1 MDRKLGNASGMSEHW
16 SISRTLASTGRRAQN
31 RLVLTLVF
39 AFLATTTQAREAV
52 VGMNERVL
60 KQINE
65 VQELID
71 DEDYDDALEE
81 LEGMNRRRL
90 SSYETAHVL
99 NIEGYIYFQQGDAAR
114 AQQSYEGAL
123 AQERLPNSMLANL
136 RLTLG
141 RLGLMQENFDYAL
154 GHLRALLSIPDQ
166 DKPSNRVLLANAY
179 FGKNEFRAA
188 LGELDIA
195 LDRSRARG
203 EKPRENW
210 LGLLAA
216 VYYELEDFESMR
228 DVTYELAVTYPR
240 QQHFM
245 NLAALYGQLG
255 DQKRQLA
262 LVESLMEQ
270 GRLSSEQHLKL
281 IANLYMAQDL
291 PYKAARLLETEL
303 DSGRIEADVQS
314 LELLS
319 QAWYGAARVDKA
331 IPPLEEA
338 AKMAEDGEV
347 YVRVAR
353 LYLDA
358 YDWENAARATR
369 EALRKGE
376 LRDEGNVWLIQG
388 MALARMSRWG
398 DAAETFARA
407 AQFEESARYA
417 EQWIAYVD
425 SEREREAAL

>member
-1 MDRKLGNASGMSEHW
+1 MKLVVSKRSGIG
-16 SISRTLASTGRRAQN
+16 SISMRSCL
-31 RLVLTLVF
+31 LVL
-39 AFLATTTQAREAV
+39 FLACTAGIAHAREAV
-52 VGMNERVL
+52 VGMDERVL
-60 KQINE
+60 KQINA

-71 DEDYDDALEE
+71 ADDFDAALEE
-81 LEGMNRRRL
+81 LQDMNRRRL

-99 NIEGYIYFQQGDAAR
+99 NIEGFIYYQQGDIDRAR
-114 AQQSYEGAL
+114 TAYQEAL
-123 AQERLPNSMLANL
+123 AQDRLPNSMLANL

-141 RLGLMQENFDYAL
+141 RLGLLQEDFDAAI
-154 GHLRALLSIPDQ
+154 GHLRTLLTIPDQ
-166 DKPSNRVLLANAY
+166 DKPANRVLLANAY
-179 FGKNEFRAA
+179 YGKQEYSNA
-188 LGELDIA
+188 LVELDIA
-195 LDRSRARG
+195 IDRTRAIG
-203 EKPRENW
+203 DPPRENW

-216 VYYELEDFESMR
+216 VYYELGDFEAMK
-228 DVTYELAVTYPR
+228 DVTYELAQTYPR
-240 QQHFM
+240 EQHFM

-262 LVESLMEQ
+262 LVESLLEQ
-270 GRLSSEQHLKL
+270 GRLSSEQHLEL
-281 IANLYMAQDL
+281 IANLFMAQDL
-291 PYKAARLLETEL
+291 PFKAAKLLEKEL
-303 DSGRIEADVQS
+303 ETGRIESDAQS

-338 AKMAEDGEV
+338 ARLAEDGEV

-369 EALRKGE
+369 EALRMGE
-376 LRDEGNVWLIQG
+376 LRDEGNVWLLQG
-388 MALARMSRWG
+388 MALARMNRWG

-407 AQFEESARYA
+407 AEFEESARYA

-425 SEREREAAL
+425 SERRREAAL

>member
-1 MDRKLGNASGMSEHW
+1 MHKLLV
-16 SISRTLASTGRRAQN
+16 TLI
-31 RLVLTLVF
+31 LVF
-39 AFLATTTQAREAV
+39 TVTNAHSREAV

-60 KQINE
+60 KQINA

-71 DEDYDDALEE
+71 AKDLDAALKE
-81 LEGMNRRRL
+81 LQGMNRRRL
-90 SSYETAHVL
+90 SSYETAHVF
-99 NIEGYIYFQQGDAAR
+99 NIEGFIYYQKGDVPTAQAA
-114 AQQSYEGAL
+114 YEQAL

-141 RLGLMQENFDYAL
+141 RLALIQEDFDGAI
-154 GHLRALLSIPDQ
+154 GHLRTLLSIPDQ
-166 DKPSNRVLLANAY
+166 DKPANRVLLANAY
-179 FGKNEFRAA
+179 FGKKDYEAA
-188 LGELDIA
+188 LGELKIA
-195 LDRSRARG
+195 VDRTRTKG
-203 EKPRENW
+203 ELPRENW

-216 VYYELEDFESMR
+216 VYYELEEFEAMR
-228 DVTYELAVTYPR
+228 DVTYELAQTYPR
-240 QQHFM
+240 EQHFM

-262 LVESLMEQ
+262 LVESLLEQ
-270 GRLSSEQHLKL
+270 GRLKSEQHLEL
-281 IANLYMAQDL
+281 VANLFMAQDL
-291 PYKAARLLETEL
+291 PYKAAVLLEAEL
-303 DSGRIEADVQS
+303 DNGRIESDVQS

-331 IPPLEEA
+331 IPPLEQA
-338 AKMAEDGEV
+338 AKLAEDGEV

-369 EALRKGE
+369 EALRKGN
-376 LRDEGNVWLIQG
+376 LRDEGSVWLLQG
-388 MALARMSRWG
+388 MALARMNRWG

-407 AQFEESARYA
+407 AEFEASARYA

-425 SEREREAAL
+425 NERQREAAL